1 MNFLCFGKSRT
12 QQKSFQLNSL
22 MLTAQKMKFF
32 TKDFF
37 IFTEEILNEKLYF
50 LSSGFWIHVL
60 LFLSLPLPLITVC
73 FFLLSLRD
81 NVTER
86 KRLIL
91 EYVVTLLAYNL
102 EAFKKTRTYFVFLF
116 SNYSIAYIY
125 QMIFPGLSPQL
136 NVKNMAPSNK
146 ECFLLERLT

>member
-1 MNFLCFGKSRT
+1 MQWVLNTCFT
-12 QQKSFQLNSL
+12 F
-22 MLTAQKMKFF
+22 
-32 TKDFF
+32 
-37 IFTEEILNEKLYF
+37 
-50 LSSGFWIHVL
+50 
-60 LFLSLPLPLITVC
+60 SLPTITFNNRL
-73 FFLLSLRD
+73 FFFALSLRD

-102 EAFKKTRTYFVFLF
+102 EAFKKKRTYFVFLF

>member
-50 LSSGFWIHVL
+50 LSIGFWIHVL

-102 EAFKKTRTYFVFLF
+102 EAFKKNTYVF
-116 SNYSIAYIY
+116 
-125 QMIFPGLSPQL
+125 
-136 NVKNMAPSNK
+136 
-146 ECFLLERLT
+146 CFLVFQLFHCLYLSNDISRLITST